1 MKVEFED
8 EKKLPVV
15 FKGKISVINII
26 KKAINNPD
34 WFEGIFDGLPDGWP
48 DGWPD
53 GCIVGFLIGWF
64 VGCDVGKLVGC
75 LDGLQIGW

>member
-26 KKAINNPD
+26 KKATNNFD
-34 WFEGIFDGLPDGWP
+34 CLEGAVEKNSNFM
-48 DGWPD
+48 
-53 GCIVGFLIGWF
+53 
-64 VGCDVGKLVGC
+64 K
-75 LDGLQIGW
+75 